1 MPKVSVIMP
10 AYNVET
16 TIAASIQSVL
26 NQTFCDFELIVVNDE
41 CNDET
46 MQVVGEINDPRIK
59 IVSQKNRGLA
69 GARNTGIWHAQG
81 EYLAFLDS
89 DDLWRKDKLEQHV
102 RHLNMDP
109 LIGVSYSASEMI
121 DDDGNSLGLFM
132 SPRLKNITP
141 DHVMARNP
149 IGNGS
154 VPVIRRSVFEDIAFY
169 APGLGRR
176 VCYFDESFRQ
186 SEDIECWTRIAV
198 QTRAKFEG
206 LADPLTLYRINAGG
220 LSANIEKQYESWK
233 RFIAKTKEYAPE
245 FVAKH
250 ANRAMAYQLR
260 YFARRATRMDDRA
273 TALSY
278 FLTAF
283 KAYPLMLVEEP
294 KKTIS
299 TAASSVFIRLFGAGL
314 YQRLENMLLTAMK
327 ERAAS

>member
-10 AYNVET
+10 AYNVEK

-26 NQTFCDFELIVVNDE
+26 NQTYSDFELIIVDDE
-41 CNDET
+41 CTDDT
-46 MQVVGEINDPRIK
+46 MQIVAAFDDDRIK
-59 IVSQKNRGLA
+59 LVSQKNRGLA
-69 GARNTGIWHAQG
+69 GARNTGIWNAKG

-102 RHLNMDP
+102 RHLNLDTS
-109 LIGVSYSASEMI
+109 IGVSYSASEMI
-121 DDDGNSLGLFM
+121 DDEGKSLGLFM
-132 SPRLKNITP
+132 SPRLKNITRG
-141 DHVMARNP
+141 HVMARNP

-154 VPVIRRSVFEDIAFY
+154 VPVIRRSIFEDIAFY
-169 APGLGRR
+169 APDMGLR

-186 SEDIECWTRIAV
+186 SEDIECWTRIAL

-233 RFIAKTKEYAPE
+233 RFITKTKEYAPG
-245 FVAKH
+245 FVTKH

-273 TALSY
+273 AALSY
-278 FLTAF
+278 FLSAF
-283 KAYPLMLVEEP
+283 KAYPLMLIEEP
-294 KKTIS
+294 QKTIS
-299 TAASSVFIRLFGAGL
+299 TAVSSVFIKVFGVGL
-314 YQRLENMLLTAMK
+314 YQRLENSLLTVMK
-327 ERAAS
+327 ERTAS

>member
-109 LIGVSYSASEMI
+109 LIDVSYSASEMI

-141 DHVMARNP
+141 DHVMTRNP